1 MKIENLGR
9 GHKRDRVATARV
21 RREVAGE
28 SRDLRRMSRKEALDH
43 WGHRDAE
50 GRLTVGAFNDGL
62 DLAVR

>member
-1 MKIENLGR
+1 
-9 GHKRDRVATARV
+9 
-21 RREVAGE
+21 
-28 SRDLRRMSRKEALDH
+28 MSRKEALDH